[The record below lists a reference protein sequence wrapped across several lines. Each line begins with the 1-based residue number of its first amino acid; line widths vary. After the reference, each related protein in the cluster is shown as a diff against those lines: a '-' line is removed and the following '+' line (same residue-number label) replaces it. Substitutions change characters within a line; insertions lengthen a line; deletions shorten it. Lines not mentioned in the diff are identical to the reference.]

1 MLTTLLLGGI
11 THHYIAHDL
20 NYCNLINEIGT
31 IQNNYVG
38 VLMGSKDLQ
47 IGLMVGKD
55 SACGDIIGPIA
66 SLNLN
71 DKFSFIV
78 GGYNTN
84 HQKFYNRG
92 ITPITSGDITPVLGV
107 DYKVPLYKNNN
118 TTIALDNIISFG
130 IITHTI
136 TISF

>member
-11 THHYIAHDL
+11 THHYLAHDL

-47 IGLMVGKD
+47 FGLMAGKD
-55 SACGDIIGPIA
+55 SACGDIVGPIA
-66 SLNLN
+66 SFNVN
-71 DKFSFIV
+71 DRFSFIV

-84 HQKFYNRG
+84 HQKFYDRG
-92 ITPITSGDITPVLGV
+92 IIPVTSGDITPLLGI
-107 DYKVPLYKNNN
+107 DYKIPLYKNNN
-118 TTIALDNIISFG
+118 TIIALDNIISLG
-130 IITHTI
+130 IITHAI

>member
-11 THHYIAHDL
+11 THHYLAHDF
-20 NYCNLINEIGT
+20 NYCNLINDVGT

-47 IGLMVGKD
+47 VGLMVGKD
-55 SACGDIIGPIA
+55 SVCGDIVGPIA
-66 SLNLN
+66 SLNVN
-71 DKFSFIV
+71 DRFSFIV

-84 HQKFYNRG
+84 HQKFYDRG
-92 ITPITSGDITPVLGV
+92 ITPITSGDITPVLGI
-107 DYKVPLYKNNN
+107 DYKVPLYKSNN
-118 TTIALDNIISFG
+118 TTIALDNIMSFG
-130 IITHTI
+130 IITHAI

>member
-20 NYCNLINEIGT
+20 NYCNLINEVGT

-38 VLMGSKDLQ
+38 VLMGSKNLQ

-55 SACGDIIGPIA
+55 SVCGDIIGPIA
-66 SLNLN
+66 SLNLT

-84 HQKFYNRG
+84 HQKFYDRE
-92 ITPITSGDITPVLGV
+92 IAPITSGDITPVLGI
-107 DYKVPLYKNNN
+107 DYKVPLYKNKN
-118 TTIALDNIISFG
+118 TTIALDNIVSFG
-130 IITHTI
+130 IITHAI